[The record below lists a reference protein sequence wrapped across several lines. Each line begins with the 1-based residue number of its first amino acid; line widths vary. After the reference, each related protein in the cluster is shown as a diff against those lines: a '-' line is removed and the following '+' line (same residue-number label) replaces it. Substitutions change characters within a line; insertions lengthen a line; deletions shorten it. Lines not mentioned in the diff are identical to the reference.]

1 MTLLK
6 EFLNLSDIPNIQSTV
21 WIWGWGELKLFTGE
35 RDVTSYTNRK
45 GAEAQISCSNVAEIS

>member
-1 MTLLK
+1 MDLRL
-6 EFLNLSDIPNIQSTV
+6 
-21 WIWGWGELKLFTGE
+21 GELKLFTGE